1 MLRISTAQPPSTNPA
16 CPLRVVTAA
25 CLLLVALWTASGTLQ
40 NNTFARERPNVIF
53 FLSDDHRADL
63 LGCAGHPVLK
73 TPVIDRLAQNGVRF
87 QNMFVTTSI
96 CAASRA
102 TLFTGMF
109 ERTHKFTFRT
119 PPLASEL
126 TDVSYPRLLKDAG
139 YRTGFVGKFG
149 VNIPRAEREKMFDFF
164 SPTNRNPYFKKQP
177 NGRTRHITQLAGD
190 RAIRFLR
197 AQPSG
202 QPFCLSVSFHA
213 AHAEDSDKVNH
224 FPWPRA
230 VEHLYQQTELPEPR
244 LSDPQIFARQPEF
257 LRESMNRQRWFWRW
271 DTRQKYQRNLRGYY
285 RMISGLDLVMGRVLG
300 TLSELGMS
308 DNTVIIFSGDNGYYA
323 GERGFAGKWS
333 HYEESLRVP
342 LVIFDPR
349 LEKAQRGKVCQALAL
364 NVDIAPTITALAGL
378 TPSEHQGQSLLPL
391 LSAPAPKS
399 WRQDFFCEH
408 LFDHMAIPKWE
419 GVHEQRWVYARYF
432 QQQPTF
438 EFLHDLQADPDQ
450 VHNLATDATYATQLT
465 RLQKRCDE
473 LRNRYGGIYT
483 PENFPTVNRR

>member
-1 MLRISTAQPPSTNPA
+1 MLRTLTEQAPSSCPTRPLSLST
-16 CPLRVVTAA
+16 VI
-25 CLLLVALWTASGTLQ
+25 CLLLVSAWANPWSLR
-40 NNTFARERPNVIF
+40 NNTLASDRPNVIF

-73 TPVIDRLAQNGVRF
+73 TPVIDRLARNGVRF
-87 QNMFVTTSI
+87 QNTFVTTSI

-102 TLFTGMF
+102 TFFTGMF

-119 PPLASEL
+119 PPLASAW

-164 SPTNRNPYFKKQP
+164 SPMNRNPYFKNQP
-177 NGRTRHITQLAGD
+177 DGRTRHITQLAGD
-190 RAIRFLR
+190 QAIRFLQ
-197 AQPSG
+197 AQPSD

-230 VEHLYQQTELPEPR
+230 VEHLYQQTELPKPR

-271 DTRQKYQRNLRGYY
+271 DTPQKYQRNLRGYY
-285 RMISGLDLVMGRVLG
+285 RMISGLDLVIGRVLN
-300 TLSELGMS
+300 TLSELS
-308 DNTVIIFSGDNGYYA
+308 LTENTVIIFSGDNGYYA

-349 LEKAQRGKVCQALAL
+349 LEKTQRGKVCQSLAL
-364 NVDIAPTITALAGL
+364 NVDIAPTIAALAGL
-378 TPSEHQGQSLLPL
+378 TPSGHQGQSLLPL
-391 LSAPAPKS
+391 LDAPAPKS

-408 LFDHMAIPKWE
+408 LFDHSAIPKWE
-419 GVHEQRWVYARYF
+419 GVREQRWVYARYF
-432 QQQPTF
+432 QQQPIF
-438 EFLHDLQADPDQ
+438 EFLHDLESDPDQ
-450 VHNLATDATYATQLT
+450 LRNLATDSTYAAQLT

-473 LRNRYGGIYT
+473 LRNRYGGVYT
-483 PENFPTVNRR
+483 PQKFPTVNRR